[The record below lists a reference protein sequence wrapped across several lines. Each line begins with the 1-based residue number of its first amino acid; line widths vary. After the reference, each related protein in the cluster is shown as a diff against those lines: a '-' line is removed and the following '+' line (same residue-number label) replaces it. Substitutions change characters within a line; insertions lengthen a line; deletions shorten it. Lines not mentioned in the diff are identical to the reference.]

1 MIKMLFK
8 DNWVGKCRGFRHRE
22 KRVVNGFGKSGTS
35 YKVIILW
42 ALISYGLEAEA
53 ENGGSIIK
61 KDYKMTERAESAIV

>member
-22 KRVVNGFGKSGTS
+22 KRIVNGFGKSGTS

-42 ALISYGLEAEA
+42 ASLISCGLEAEA
-53 ENGGSIIK
+53 EAGGSIIK
-61 KDYKMTERAESAIV
+61 KIIK